1 MSERKS
7 LIIVNPVAGTS
18 NRKLSG
24 EQIRSWLDAGHLPCD
39 IAITQ
44 YRGHGSILANEAIG
58 AGYNHFVVVGGDG
71 TLNEVAS
78 ALIGKPGISLGL
90 VPRGSGN
97 GLARHLKLP
106 VNPQAALNVAF
117 GEKIMATDVGFLND
131 RPFFSVAGIG
141 FDAEVA
147 HTFAGM
153 KGRGLKNYIRAV
165 LKNFPGYKP
174 AEYHI
179 ALPDQKITCKALMIT
194 FANSNQFGN
203 NTSLSPQASLND
215 GLIDVCLVKK
225 PDIASALIVSPLLFL
240 KKLDRTK
247 FLHIIRATGATIE
260 LSLPAWAHI
269 DGDPFALDSYKAV
282 LKTMPGA
289 LSIHIK

>member
-7 LIIVNPVAGTS
+7 IVIINPVAGTR

-24 EQIRSWLDAGHLPCD
+24 EQIRSWLDANHLKCD

-44 YRGHGSILANEAIG
+44 YRGHGYILTNEAMG

-78 ALIGKPGISLGL
+78 ALIGKPGISLGI

-106 VNPQAALNVAF
+106 AKPQTALNVAF
-117 GEKIMATDVGFLND
+117 GEKTLAIDVGFLND

-165 LKNFPGYKP
+165 LKNFPGYRP

-179 ALPDQKITCKALMIT
+179 GFPDQKITIKALMIT

-203 NTSLSPQASLND
+203 NTSLSPQARLND
-215 GLIDVCLVKK
+215 GLIDICMVKK
-225 PDIASALIVSPLLFL
+225 PNIASALIVSPLLFL

-247 FLHIIRATGATIE
+247 FLRIIRSPEAVIE
-260 LSLPAWAHI
+260 LTLPSWGHI
-269 DGDPFALDSYKAV
+269 DGDPFPLDTSIAA

-289 LSIHIK
+289 LHIHIK